1 MSAPLSKLTAPGG
14 GSNGNSSTDGIGG
27 APMQTEPN
35 CIHGTVLTRTLHVN
49 ITGTLTNLAM
59 SGPSGA
65 TWKLVDGKQIGV
77 FGLGSEVDAQVATN
91 QLRTALIHELKLL
104 QDRSTFPVPL
114 GVSINCVPPHEMTD
128 LGERFAYTV
137 LPHAQSSVGQTVYQ
151 CDMGSEDGL
160 QWRKDYP
167 KWTAANL
174 ETEGVLNVENNPW
187 VFVHETHPVIALL
200 RHNAG
205 LIGCKIDE
213 QPKIDQEWYKV
224 TRQVLSACC
233 QTLRSKVLSKV
244 TSHDLN
250 LFQVQLKRLNT
261 ESWDDVSDIEA
272 AFSMPSLSPEEAARF
287 LTTPYTY
294 MARLQIKYEIQTP
307 T

>member
-1 MSAPLSKLTAPGG
+1 MSAQPKFASGPGAAP
-14 GSNGNSSTDGIGG
+14 D
-27 APMQTEPN
+27 PMAVSAAGEGVPQ
-35 CIHGTVLTRTLHVN
+35 GTILTRTLYVN
-49 ITGTLTNLAM
+49 ITGSLANLSMA
-59 SGPSGA
+59 GPSGGS
-65 TWKLVDGKQIGV
+65 WRLVDGKQIGV
-77 FGLGSEVDAQVATN
+77 FGLGSEVDTQVATN
-91 QLRTALIHELKLL
+91 QLRTALIHELKVL

-114 GVSINCVPPHEMTD
+114 GVTINCVPAHEMTD

-137 LPHAQSSVGQTVYQ
+137 LPGMQNSVAQTIYQ
-151 CDMGSEDGL
+151 CDTGSEEGL

-174 ETEGVLNVENNPW
+174 ESEGVLHVDNNPW
-187 VFVHETHPVIALL
+187 VFVHETHPVVALL

-233 QTLRSKVLSKV
+233 QTLRTKVLSKV

-250 LFQVQLKRLNT
+250 LFQVQIRRLNAET
-261 ESWDDVSDIEA
+261 WDDMNDLA
-272 AFSMPSLSPEEAARF
+272 AAQCTSSLSKEQASDF
-287 LTTPYTY
+287 ITTPYSY

-307 T
+307 S